1 VFLAEKIVG
10 VDIPRYLRD
19 NRESAFECWFRPS
32 QRNSC
37 AFVDLSSLDVSH
49 AFRFSRE
56 ENLFSCFLRR
66 KSIYIYICIY
76 RSRGLVWKQFHFA
89 DLMERLESL
98 DLFFCNVVFLI
109 CSFRSTDWP
118 PYHTRQLL
126 YHLRIKSKLNYHVKT
141 LSFPWFISSTRRF
154 SRFLANGS
162 VFPTPPR
169 FRGNHNKRT

>member
-1 VFLAEKIVG
+1 MLIST
-10 VDIPRYLRD
+10 
-19 NRESAFECWFRPS
+19 ESAKFLRV
-32 QRNSC
+32 RR
-37 AFVDLSSLDVSH
+37 FVLTRRLP
-49 AFRFSRE
+49 RFSILAGGE
-56 ENLFSCFLRR
+56 SLLVLF
-66 KSIYIYICIY
+66 KKKIYIYICIY